1 MKKSIRNIIIFSMAA
16 VGSGFLGA
24 FLDRGNP
31 PQDSMEG
38 LGVLIW
44 LVAPLVVNILLRL
57 FGGDGWR
64 DFGFKPNFRK
74 SWKWYLVAIA
84 IVPVIVAITMGL
96 GVAVNAISLPGFS
109 QKGVNTFIPLAIAA
123 FVGSLVKNIFE
134 EFAWRGYLTSRFNA
148 IKLHPFVS
156 SILTGFV
163 WAGWHIPY
171 YLYFLDRSV
180 LEAHTTLSMPA
191 FILMA
196 FLLLPLQALAYGE
209 LRLLSKSVWPSWLL
223 HNFAN
228 ALSLP
233 LLSYGFVT
241 LNKGFAGVLLSP
253 GSEGLLYSLLM
264 GSAGLWMYRIRMRNP
279 KN

>member
-64 DFGFKPNFRK
+64 DFGFKPNFRE

-96 GVAVNAISLPGFS
+96 GVAINAISFSGFS
-109 QKGVNTFIPLAIAA
+109 QKGVNAFIPLAIAA

-171 YLYFLDRSV
+171 YLF
-180 LEAHTTLSMPA
+180 
-191 FILMA
+191 F
-196 FLLLPLQALAYGE
+196 
-209 LRLLSKSVWPSWLL
+209 
-223 HNFAN
+223 
-228 ALSLP
+228 
-233 LLSYGFVT
+233 
-241 LNKGFAGVLLSP
+241 
-253 GSEGLLYSLLM
+253 
-264 GSAGLWMYRIRMRNP
+264 
-279 KN
+279 